1 MGMQY
6 PQRCVDSAIRYTNL
20 THSNNTEW
28 DMTFYYNL
36 EDLGGS
42 CPVNSS
48 GFPMCSCNDGYEGD
62 LFFDE
67 NSLSWIGSCIES
79 IVDVDDPVDDESDS
93 VDDESNNS
101 TEANDSIPLDE
112 DNEVPGFGFMTVS
125 VSLLVIS
132 FFRRRK

>member
-1 MGMQY
+1 MM
-6 PQRCVDSAIRYTNL
+6 
-20 THSNNTEW
+20 
-28 DMTFYYNL
+28 DMKEIFFFY
-36 EDLGGS
+36 
-42 CPVNSS
+42 
-48 GFPMCSCNDGYEGD
+48 
-62 LFFDE
+62 E

-112 DNEVPGFGFMTVS
+112 DNEVPGFGFVTVS